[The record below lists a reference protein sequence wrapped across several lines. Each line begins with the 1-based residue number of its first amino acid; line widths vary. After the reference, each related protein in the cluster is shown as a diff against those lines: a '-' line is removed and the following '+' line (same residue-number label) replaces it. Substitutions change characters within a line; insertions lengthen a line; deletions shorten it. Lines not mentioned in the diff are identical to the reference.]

1 MPQDITTG
9 LPVKSYEAR
18 TFPLSQRFIE
28 DLTGKNLRYNLPAD
42 DFFYEP
48 AQFLSEFFIF
58 YCRLI
63 TKKSSPPAGFFSL
76 LSSIGPHFL

>member
-28 DLTGKNLRYNLPAD
+28 DLTGKNLFSYAM
-42 DFFYEP
+42 
-48 AQFLSEFFIF
+48 
-58 YCRLI
+58 
-63 TKKSSPPAGFFSL
+63 AG
-76 LSSIGPHFL
+76 GGQ